1 MRLLD
6 EGSDKSINKVTIY
19 LTKSEAE
26 ELYSDLKRIIDAP
39 KNNHAHVSSE
49 DYKKEITICIY
60 GGNVIDESLNER
72 SKKLI
77 KYDK

>member
-26 ELYSDLKRIIDAP
+26 ELYGDLKRIIDTQ

-60 GGNVIDESLNER
+60 DENVIDESFNER

>member
-6 EGSDKSINKVTIY
+6 EGSDKSINRVTVY
-19 LTKSEAE
+19 LTKSEAA
-26 ELYSDLKRIIDAP
+26 ELYIDLKKIIDAP

-60 GGNVIDESLNER
+60 DENMIDEGFNDR

-77 KYDK
+77 KYDE